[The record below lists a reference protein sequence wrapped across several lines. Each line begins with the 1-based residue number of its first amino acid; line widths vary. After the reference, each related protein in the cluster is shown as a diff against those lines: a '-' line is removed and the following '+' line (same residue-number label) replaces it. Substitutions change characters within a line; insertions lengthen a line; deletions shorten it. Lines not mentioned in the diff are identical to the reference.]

1 MLQHLLQG
9 RLDSRDFPCW
19 CSPVPTSQCP
29 AVLALVAGPMT
40 AELCVLLGFVPH
52 WAAPL
57 DVVLKLLFWIAGL
70 RLKSALACYLN
81 CVWSCVSWGEQR
93 AGQNIPSLSSGTCY
107 PWLPLMALFPCWQ
120 LLRKPKPF
128 KWEGEKVRD
137 VSAEPPF
144 LLCLPFSLPSGCLS
158 WAIAG
163 SSSLLEVSHP
173 ATDRL

>member
-1 MLQHLLQG
+1 MLQNLLQG
-9 RLDSRDFPCW
+9 RLHSRDFPCW
-19 CSPVPTSQCP
+19 CSPVPASQCP
-29 AVLALVAGPMT
+29 AVLALVAGRLKT
-40 AELCVLLGFVPH
+40 ELCVPLGSVPH

-93 AGQNIPSLSSGTCY
+93 AGQKIPSPSPRTCCPWLAPVPAVTEEAKAFQMRGGRAQRCKCWAPFPALSSLLSSL
-107 PWLPLMALFPCWQ
+107 WLSF
-120 LLRKPKPF
+120 LRT
-128 KWEGEKVRD
+128 
-137 VSAEPPF
+137 VST
-144 LLCLPFSLPSGCLS
+144 
-158 WAIAG
+158 AG